1 MLKQWRATTEHLCVN
16 HKIGTGAGK
25 EAKMLPVPVILF
37 AVKSNEGVVDYYYTP
52 ACKNYKLNKKTNQ
65 YKCETA
71 IGEGDNP
78 CQLEEILNET
88 LRREGLLYNRHED
101 QLGQNS
107 TS

>member
-1 MLKQWRATTEHLCVN
+1 MIKQWKATTEHLCVN

-25 EAKMLPVPVILF
+25 EAKMIPVPVILI
-37 AVKSNEGVVDYYYTP
+37 AVKTNEGGVGYYYTP
-52 ACKNYKLNKKTNQ
+52 ACKNYKLNKKTNR

-78 CQLEEILNET
+78 CQLEELFNEA
-88 LRREGLLYNRHED
+88 LRREGLLYNPRD
-101 QLGQNS
+101 LLPKTS